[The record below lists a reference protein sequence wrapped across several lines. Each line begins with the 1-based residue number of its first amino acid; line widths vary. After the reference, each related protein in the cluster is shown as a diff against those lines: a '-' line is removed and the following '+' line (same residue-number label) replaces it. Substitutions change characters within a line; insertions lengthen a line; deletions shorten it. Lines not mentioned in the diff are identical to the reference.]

1 MNELETKDL
10 YAGLNPMQ
18 REAVMHTEGPLLILA
33 GAGSGKTTVLVNR
46 IAYLLLEKQ
55 VRPYNILAIT
65 FTNKAANEMKTRVA
79 RLFDESANDIWVSTF
94 HSMCVKILRRY
105 ITRLGYDSSFVIYDS
120 ADSQTVIKDCLKQ
133 LNLSDKNFAP
143 RSVLAAISNAKDDL
157 LDPQSFEKMYA
168 GDFRMSKIAQLYIS
182 YQNIL
187 RANNA
192 LDFDDIIVNTVK
204 LFEENPDALEYYQK
218 KFRYIMV
225 DEYQDTNNAQY
236 RLVSLLSSAHRNL
249 CVVGDD
255 DQSIYKFRG
264 ANIRNILDFE
274 QEFPDAKVIKLE
286 QNYRSTQTI
295 LNAANDV
302 ISHNRK
308 RKGKNLWTEGAE
320 GDKIYYYDAE
330 NEHDEGRFIAREI
343 DRIVSEGTRQ
353 FSDFVIL
360 YRTNAQSRV
369 LEEMLL
375 KQGIPYRV
383 LAGLRFYDRK
393 EIKDII
399 AYLRVIH
406 NPADSVSLKRII
418 NEPKRGIGA
427 TTIGHAQDIADSIGA
442 SLFDVVMEAG
452 RYTELLRASVKL
464 KDFTDMIALLRR
476 SQPEMRLTDFV
487 DMVLEKTG
495 YRQALLL
502 ENSIEAQSRL
512 ENLDEFMSVV
522 KEYEAST
529 EAPSLSDFL
538 ESVSLISDIDNYDE
552 DQPAVVLMTIHSA
565 KGLEFPVVFLAGVEE
580 GLFPGT
586 RSMVDEEEIE
596 EERRLCYVAITRA
609 KENLYITKAQ
619 ARMIFGQT
627 TYPRVSR
634 FVQEIPQELLFEFGG
649 RKKKAA
655 QAVAMGGGAERSER
669 IKSTIAQF
677 TNATKSSLFESFD
690 VRKANGGGGAKLDY
704 AEGDMV
710 MHKKFGKGKVLSI
723 TPLGNDNKVQI
734 EFENGDV
741 KNLMAMFANLKKV

>member
-1 MNELETKDL
+1 MGEFDTKELF
-10 YAGLNPMQ
+10 AGLNPMQ

-143 RSVLAAISNAKDDL
+143 RSVLAQISNAKDDL
-157 LDPQSFEKMYA
+157 LGPQEFEKLYA

-187 RANNA
+187 KANNA
-192 LDFDDIIVNTVK
+192 LDFDDIIVNTVR

-236 RLVSLLSSAHRNL
+236 RLVSLLSGAHRNL

-302 ISHNRK
+302 IAHNRK

-320 GDKIYYYDAE
+320 GDKIYFYDAE

-427 TTIGHAQDIADSIGA
+427 TTVGYAQDIADSLGTSIY
-442 SLFDVVMEAG
+442 DVIKEANM
-452 RYTELLRASVKL
+452 YSELLRASVKL
-464 KDFTDMIALLRR
+464 TDFTAVIDLLRR
-476 SQPEMRLTDFV
+476 SQPEMRLVDFV
-487 DMVLEKTG
+487 DMVLDKTG
-495 YRQALLL
+495 YRQALML
-502 ENSIEAQSRL
+502 ENSIESQSRL

-522 KEYEAST
+522 KEYEASA
-529 EAPSLSDFL
+529 EDPSLSDFL

-552 DQPAVVLMTIHSA
+552 DQPAVTLMTIHSA
-565 KGLEFPVVFLAGVEE
+565 KGLEFPVVFLAGMEE

-609 KENLYITKAQ
+609 KQNLYITKAQ

-649 RKKKAA
+649 RKKKVA
-655 QAVAMGGGAERSER
+655 QAVSLGGAERSK
-669 IKSTIAQF
+669 ILKNTIAQF

-690 VRKANGGGGAKLDY
+690 VRKTGGSGGKLDY
-704 AEGDMV
+704 KEGDTV

-723 TPLGNDNKVQI
+723 TPLGNDHKVQI
-734 EFENGDV
+734 QFESGDT

>member
-1 MNELETKDL
+1 MNEFVSGKLD
-10 YAGLNPMQ
+10 AGLNDMQ
-18 REAVMHTEGPLLILA
+18 KEAVMHTEGPLLILA

-46 IAYLLLEKQ
+46 IAYLLTEKN

-65 FTNKAANEMKTRVA
+65 FTNKAANEMKARVE

-105 ITRLGYDSSFVIYDS
+105 IDRIGYGNDFVIYDS
-120 ADSQTVIKDCLKQ
+120 TDSQTVIKDCLKQ
-133 LNLSDKNFAP
+133 LNLSDENFKP
-143 RSVLAAISNAKDDL
+143 RSMLAQISNAKDDL
-157 LDPQSFEKMYA
+157 LDPEAFDKMYA
-168 GDFRMSKIAQLYIS
+168 NDFRMSKIAKVYS
-182 YQNIL
+182 TYQNML
-187 RANNA
+187 KANNA
-192 LDFDDIIVNTVK
+192 LDFDDIIINTVK
-204 LFEENPDALEYYQK
+204 LFEQNPDVLEYYQN
-218 KFRYIMV
+218 KFHYIMV

-236 RLVSLLSSAHRNL
+236 RLVSLLSSLRRNL

-264 ANIRNILDFE
+264 ANIGNILDFE
-274 QEFPDAKVIKLE
+274 KEFPDARVIKLE

-308 RKGKNLWTEGAE
+308 RKGKNLWTNGNE
-320 GDKIYYYDAE
+320 GDKIYFYDGE

-343 DRIVSEGTRQ
+343 DRLVSECNRN

-399 AYLRVIH
+399 AYLRIIQ

-427 TTIGHAQDIADSIGA
+427 TTIAHAQDIAESIK
-442 SLFDVVMEAG
+442 SSIYDVIKDAKV
-452 RYTELLRASVKL
+452 YTELQRSSAKL
-464 KDFTDMIALLRR
+464 DEFVAVVDLLRR
-476 SQPEMRLTDFV
+476 MSREMSLTDFV
-487 DMVLEKTG
+487 ELVLEKTT
-495 YRQALLL
+495 YRQSLVL
-502 ENSIEAQSRL
+502 ENSIEAQGRL

-522 KEYEAST
+522 KEYEQTAQ
-529 EAPSLSDFL
+529 EPSLQDFL

-552 DQPAVVLMTIHSA
+552 EQPSVVLMTIHAA
-565 KGLEFPVVFLAGVEE
+565 KGLEFPIVFIAGMEE

-586 RSMVDEEEIE
+586 RSVIDEEELE

-609 KENLYITKAQ
+609 KEVLYLTKAQ
-619 ARMIFGQT
+619 VRMLFGQT
-627 TYPRVSR
+627 SYPSASR
-634 FVQEIPQELLFEFGG
+634 FVKEIPFELVMEFGT
-649 RKKKAA
+649 RKKRTMP
-655 QAVAMGGGAERSER
+655 VSHYGATMEKSESVR
-669 IKSTIAQF
+669 GVITKF
-677 TNATKSSLFESFD
+677 ENATKSSLFNTFD
-690 VRKANGGGGAKLDY
+690 VRKGDGASKLDY
-704 AEGDMV
+704 VVGDFV
-710 MHKKFGKGKVLSI
+710 EHKKFGKGKVLSI
-723 TPLGNDNKVQI
+723 TPLGNDNKVSI
-734 EFENGDV
+734 EFENGET